1 MAAATDYT
9 ALITSEHNQQPNFMA
24 TVEALVM
31 GFVDG
36 INVLNALPD
45 DFSLDLAVGV
55 QLDQVGLWVGF
66 SRNVPIPLPPNLF
79 QLDVVGSGF
88 DEGTWQGPGNPLS
101 GLVVLDDD
109 TYRTMLR
116 IKIGANSW
124 DGSLA
129 QMQAILAAV
138 FSTPGAIQ
146 NLAVNVS
153 YDELATTVPRDP
165 LIAAGPPA
173 FFVVDNQDMT
183 AGVFFLGTLPSVT
196 LLSLFENGYMPIK
209 PEGVHMDYWKP
220 SSGSTYFGFDLDN
233 GAIQGFDLGSWPT
246 HA

>member
-1 MAAATDYT
+1 MAAASDYT
-9 ALITSEHNQQPNFMA
+9 DLITSEHDQQPNFMA

-36 INVLNALPD
+36 INVLNTIPNA
-45 DFSLDLAVGV
+45 FSLDNAVGV
-55 QLDQVGLWVGF
+55 QLDQVGQWIGF

-109 TYRTMLR
+109 TYRTMLY
-116 IKIGANSW
+116 IKVGANSW
-124 DGSLA
+124 DGSLE
-129 QMQAILAAV
+129 QMQTILAAV
-138 FSTPGAIQ
+138 FSDPNAVQ
-146 NLAVNVS
+146 NLAVNVG
-153 YDELATTVPRDP
+153 YDELAVNVDYDV

-196 LLSLFENGYMPIK
+196 LLSMFENGYMPIK
-209 PEGVHMDYWKP
+209 PEGVQMDYWKP
-220 SSGSTYFGFDLDN
+220 SSGSTYFGFDLAN
-233 GAIQGFDLGSWPT
+233 GAIQGFDIGSWPT